1 MASSTPS
8 AASFAEQIGQL
19 LIDGFFD
26 ECPIKEGFDFSKF
39 FKQCFRY
46 SCLMGD
52 NPERVFPKIIESSS
66 SEPTAIDRC

>member
-1 MASSTPS
+1 MASSLP

-26 ECPIKEGFDFSKF
+26 EYPIKWSFDFSKF
-39 FKQCFRY
+39 YKQCFRY

-52 NPERVFPKIIESSS
+52 NPERVFPKIIEGTLSG
-66 SEPTAIDRC
+66 PTAIDRY